1 MAENRREFARRSE
14 RIEELVSRIEN
25 CGDLAS
31 RAVAKELLQAVLEL
45 HAAALERIL
54 DAVHAAAGGEEVL
67 REITSDAL
75 VSGVLSLHGIHPVA
89 VEERVAAA
97 IETARPYLASH
108 GGGVELGSIREGVVH
123 VRLEGSCG
131 SCSSS
136 AETLKNA
143 VEDAVFNAAP
153 EIAEVVAETAPAQPR
168 SELVI
173 LRAS

>member
-45 HAAALERIL
+45 HAVALERIL
-54 DAVHAAAGGEEVL
+54 DAVRIGEDGEAVV
-67 REITSDAL
+67 REIADDAL
-75 VSGVLSLHGIHPVA
+75 VSGVLSLHGIHPIA

-97 IETARPYLASH
+97 IETARPYLTSH
-108 GGGVELGSIREGVVH
+108 GGNVELDSIEEAVVH
-123 VRLEGSCG
+123 VHLKGSCG

-143 VEDAVFNAAP
+143 VEDAIFNAAP
-153 EIAEVVAETAPAQPR
+153 EIAAVVAKPAPAQPS

>member
-1 MAENRREFARRSE
+1 MAQNRREFARRSE

-31 RAVAKELLQAVLEL
+31 RAVAKELLQSVLEL
-45 HAAALERIL
+45 HAAVLERIL
-54 DAVHAAAGGEEVL
+54 DAVRAAAGGEAAI
-67 REITSDAL
+67 REIAADAL

-97 IETARPYLASH
+97 IETTRPYLASH
-108 GGGVELGSIREGVVH
+108 GGSVELASIEEGVVH
-123 VRLEGSCG
+123 VRLKGSCG

-136 AETLKNA
+136 AETLENA

-153 EIAEVVAETAPAQPR
+153 EVAAVVAEPAPAQPH
-168 SELVI
+168 SELVV

>member
-54 DAVHAAAGGEEVL
+54 DAVHAAAGGEDVL
-67 REITSDAL
+67 GEITADAL

-97 IETARPYLASH
+97 IETARPYLVSH
-108 GGGVELGSIREGVVH
+108 GGNVELDSIKEGVVH

-136 AETLKNA
+136 AETLRNA
-143 VEDAVFNAAP
+143 VEEAVFSAAP
-153 EIAEVVAETAPAQPR
+153 EIAAVVAEPAPAQSR

>member
-54 DAVHAAAGGEEVL
+54 DAVHASAGGDDVL
-67 REITSDAL
+67 REIAADAL

-97 IETARPYLASH
+97 IDTARPYLASH
-108 GGGVELGSIREGVVH
+108 GGSVELDSIQEGVVR

-153 EIAEVVAETAPAQPR
+153 EIAAVVAEPAPAHAR

>member
-1 MAENRREFARRSE
+1 MTESRREFTRRSE
-14 RIEELVSRIEN
+14 RIEELVSRIEH

-54 DAVHAAAGGEEVL
+54 DAVRIEAGGDAAL
-67 REITSDAL
+67 REISSDAL

-89 VEERVAAA
+89 VEKRVAAA
-97 IETARPYLASH
+97 IESAQPYLASH
-108 GGGVELGSIREGVVH
+108 GGSVELDSIEEGVVH
-123 VRLEGSCG
+123 VRLQGSCG

-143 VEDAVFNAAP
+143 VEDAVINAAP
-153 EIAEVVAETAPAQPR
+153 EVGAVVAETAPTQAP
-168 SELVI
+168 SKLVI

>member
-1 MAENRREFARRSE
+1 MTENRREFTRRSE
-14 RIEELVSRIEN
+14 RIEELVGRIEN

-31 RAVAKELLQAVLEL
+31 RAVAKELLQALLEL

-54 DAVHAAAGGEEVL
+54 DAVRAAAGGEAVL
-67 REITSDAL
+67 REITADAL
-75 VSGVLSLHGIHPVA
+75 VSGVLTLHDIHPLA

-97 IETARPYLASH
+97 IESAQPYLVSH
-108 GGGVELGSIREGVVH
+108 GGSVELDSIKEGVVH
-123 VRLEGSCG
+123 VRLQGSCG

-143 VEDAVFNAAP
+143 VEDAVINAAP
-153 EIAEVVAETAPAQPR
+153 EIAAVVAEPVIMQPR

>member
-1 MAENRREFARRSE
+1 MAESRRGFARRSE

-45 HAAALERIL
+45 HGAALERIL
-54 DAVHAAAGGEEVL
+54 DAVHMAESGEAVL
-67 REITSDAL
+67 REISADAL

-108 GGGVELGSIREGVVH
+108 GGSVELDSIEEAVVH
-123 VRLEGSCG
+123 VRLKGSCG

-143 VEDAVFNAAP
+143 VEDAIFNAAP
-153 EIAEVVAETAPAQPR
+153 EIAAVVAEPVPAQPP

>member
-1 MAENRREFARRSE
+1 MTENRREFTRRSE

-54 DAVHAAAGGEEVL
+54 DAVHAAEGGEAVL
-67 REITSDAL
+67 HEITADAL

-89 VEERVAAA
+89 VEDRVAAA

-108 GGGVELGSIREGVVH
+108 GGNVELDSIKEGVVH

-131 SCSSS
+131 CCSSS

-143 VEDAVFNAAP
+143 VEDAVLNAAP
-153 EIAEVVAETAPAQPR
+153 EIAAVVAEPAPAQPH